1 MSTTSTTGA
10 RPSAMR
16 MLAHQIKYEQLSF
29 WRNPQSAFFTFLFPV
44 VFFIV
49 LGGVFGS
56 GKIFGSVTGL
66 QYYTSTIAATSV
78 MGACYSQLAIM
89 LAFRR
94 QQGILKRLRAT
105 PAPAWLMFGGL
116 LAHCVFVSFIDLAVI
131 VGMSRIYGNS
141 LPSRWDVIV
150 VTVAIGAAAFCAL
163 GVAVASLISNAE
175 AAPAVV
181 QFIFFP
187 LVFISG
193 TYFNITSKVLNTI
206 AGIFPVRPFNQ
217 ALLKVFA
224 FDGGYD
230 WKHLGVLAAWGVG
243 GAVVAIRRFR
253 WDPRPE

>member
-1 MSTTSTTGA
+1 MFALLGLNGAGKTTTLEILEGFRKRDTGDV
-10 RPSAMR
+10 P
-16 MLAHQIKYEQLSF
+16 
-29 WRNPQSAFFTFLFPV
+29 
-44 VFFIV
+44 V
-49 LGGVFGS
+49 LGLDPAAKGTARQLREQIGLVLQEIAVEPYLRVRETVARNAGYYPHPRDIDEVIGMVGLE
-56 GKIFGSVTGL
+56 GKEKETVP
-66 QYYTSTIAATSV
+66 
-78 MGACYSQLAIM
+78 
-89 LAFRR
+89 
-94 QQGILKRLRAT
+94 

-116 LAHCVFVSFIDLAVI
+116 LAHCVFVSFIDVAVI

-150 VTVAIGAAAFCAL
+150 VTVVIGAAAFCAL

-243 GAVVAIRRFR
+243 GAMVAIRRFR